1 MKYNVLGMSLLVLF
15 SANVYATESN
25 VFRESAT
32 EINQVFKDSI
42 EELPGVAA
50 ISGRSISKV
59 SNIIVNWK
67 IVVSKEYCFPE
78 SGQYVLHMNGHLG
91 PTTSV
96 HDYDAGKGDFIDN
109 VAEILCNSVSGK

>member
-1 MKYNVLGMSLLVLF
+1 MKYNIIALAALSLINVNV
-15 SANVYATESN
+15 SAMGSN
-25 VFRESAT
+25 IIRESAT
-32 EINQVFKDSI
+32 EINQVFKESL

-59 SNIIVNWK
+59 SSNIVNWK

-78 SGQYVLHMNGHLG
+78 SGQYVLHMNGNLG

-96 HDYDAGKGDFIDN
+96 HDYDAGKGDFIDS
-109 VAEILCNSVSGK
+109 VAEILCNSVYGR

>member
-1 MKYNVLGMSLLVLF
+1 MKYNVLGMSLLALF
-15 SANVYATESN
+15 SANVYAAESN
-25 VFRESAT
+25 VVRESAT

-67 IVVSKEYCFPE
+67 IVVSEEYCFPE
-78 SGQYVLHMNGHLG
+78 SGQYVLHMNGNLG
-91 PTTSV
+91 TTTSV